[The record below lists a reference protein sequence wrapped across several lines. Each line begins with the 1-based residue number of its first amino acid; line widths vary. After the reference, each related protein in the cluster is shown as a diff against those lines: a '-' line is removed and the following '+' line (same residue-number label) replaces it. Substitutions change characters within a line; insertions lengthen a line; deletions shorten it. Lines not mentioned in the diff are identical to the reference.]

1 LYVTVALCWSG
12 SWTAGKLGVGAV
24 PPIELSAI
32 RFAIAGL
39 LMFGIA
45 RATGASLG
53 LARWKLLLVASF
65 FGIFAYN
72 ALVFVGLTLGP
83 ASDGALIVPT
93 LNPVMTV
100 CLATFLGERLTR
112 SKIAGIA
119 LATLGAAVVVVSAQ
133 SGLEFSSQR
142 LVGDLLM
149 LGGAACWSVY
159 ATLGV
164 ITTRS
169 GSPLGVTAVA
179 CLAGSAMLFPFGFLE
194 HGYQDVPAWPVT
206 AWLDIAYLVVFA
218 TIIGFVLFYYAVRR
232 FGAGTASMVSYL
244 VPMFALVQAVFL
256 LIVSQFLFA
265 FLPYRRRAYLPIL
278 LMTAIGFA
286 IWVAAGCAAGDR
298 AAVPVAA
305 AVPEA
310 TAAAAPVAEPTT
322 VPSNEQ
328 RSTFRQGPD
337 AQQTSASLLATAA
350 TGPGAK
356 AEPLFLFPR
365 VAVQPARYV
374 TVPMPNRQVTA
385 SELTTLAPTVA
396 DWSVVFA
403 RGLDGV
409 RHPVQGVDSAMA
421 LRALTAENRV
431 ARVFERWAAYTY
443 QEVVPRTF
451 VVTGSH
457 VTGGLARAW
466 GTMAYVD
473 ADIDL
478 IDRGATDVPIHVTLR
493 LRPMGFS
500 YTVIDLFDRTVSGWL
515 IGNEPRYSAID
526 LETELPA
533 AASQYLS
540 SESFSPG
547 HDPYSGVIP
556 ETPFGKTRNDAILAL
571 GGLKAAG
578 TLVDRYFEKVTATID
593 RFEPAWFGGDGVVT
607 VHLAGTLVERSVTE
621 TQRIA
626 FVQPLKFFRTP
637 EGFWTPVDALEADG
651 SWDSGGDLAL
661 GDVAKPHG

>member
-1 LYVTVALCWSG
+1 M
-12 SWTAGKLGVGAV
+12 
-24 PPIELSAI
+24 
-32 RFAIAGL
+32 R
-39 LMFGIA
+39 
-45 RATGASLG
+45 R
-53 LARWKLLLVASF
+53 
-65 FGIFAYN
+65 
-72 ALVFVGLTLGP
+72 
-83 ASDGALIVPT
+83 
-93 LNPVMTV
+93 
-100 CLATFLGERLTR
+100 
-112 SKIAGIA
+112 
-119 LATLGAAVVVVSAQ
+119 
-133 SGLEFSSQR
+133 
-142 LVGDLLM
+142 
-149 LGGAACWSVY
+149 
-159 ATLGV
+159 
-164 ITTRS
+164 
-169 GSPLGVTAVA
+169 
-179 CLAGSAMLFPFGFLE
+179 
-194 HGYQDVPAWPVT
+194 
-206 AWLDIAYLVVFA
+206 
-218 TIIGFVLFYYAVRR
+218 VL
-232 FGAGTASMVSYL
+232 
-244 VPMFALVQAVFL
+244 
-256 LIVSQFLFA
+256 
-265 FLPYRRRAYLPIL
+265 
-278 LMTAIGFA
+278 AIGFA

-493 LRPMGFS
+493 LRSMGFS

-515 IGNEPRYSAID
+515 VGNEPRYSAID

-578 TLVDRYFEKVTATID
+578 TLVDRYFENVTATID

-607 VHLAGTLVERSVTE
+607 VHLAGTLVERSVTG